1 MAVCSSVKYQTGCS
15 SSIINNFIMVQ
26 VSSCSG
32 ANFIISTL
40 LFALAK
46 AINSL
51 VSDSGTPSAIMATT
65 LIVGCLRADLD
76 EAAALETY
84 TVM

>member
-1 MAVCSSVKYQTGCS
+1 
-15 SSIINNFIMVQ
+15 MVQ
-26 VSSCSG
+26 VSSISG
-32 ANFIISTL
+32 ANFIIFTL
-40 LFALAK
+40 LFALAN